1 MGHKKWRVQTPF
13 PTEVLTPT
21 NVSAQC
27 NGTASAHLHWDLK
40 SRFLHNFLQ
49 YELQINKVGAR
60 DSVDGALKAQWVLRP
75 LILASILYPPPFLQS
90 NVEPGKVIVS
100 QG

>member
-1 MGHKKWRVQTPF
+1 MFPEPGGGVCICVCSILWTWRKWGGHKKWRVQTPF

-27 NGTASAHLHWDLK
+27 NGTASAHLRWDLK

-49 YELQINKVGAR
+49 YELQINK
-60 DSVDGALKAQWVLRP
+60 
-75 LILASILYPPPFLQS
+75 S